1 MAKIK
6 MQRRPSLK
14 RFAQEND
21 LDLTFVRQY
30 QRLRKN
36 WEDSKRN
43 FARKYGGIK
52 SSESY
57 LDIRDLNFKGIPREE
72 QNAYLAY
79 RVENMAAR
87 NREAFEYLRRR
98 QDTYIMN
105 LYNVLSES
113 PQYADNLEVERI
125 WDWMTSGNATTE
137 EKAQFIAATQ
147 GQGVNVFQYN
157 EDDELVFD
165 GTGVIQAV
173 RDTLYKDGEKAPR
186 GRIKTGRASTFTYVG
201 ENGETT
207 VRVKPKRGKK

>member
-14 RFAQEND
+14 SFAQEND

-36 WEDSKRN
+36 WEDAKRR
-43 FARKYGGIK
+43 FANKYGGNR

-57 LDIRDLNFKGIPREE
+57 LDIRDLNFKSIPREE
-72 QNAYLAY
+72 QHAYLAY
-79 RVENMAAR
+79 RIENMAAR

-105 LYNVLSES
+105 IYNVLSES
-113 PQYADNLEVERI
+113 PQYADNVEVEKI
-125 WDWMTSGNATTE
+125 WDWMTNGSPSTE
-137 EKAQFIAATQ
+137 EKASFIAATQ
-147 GQGVNVFQYN
+147 GQGINVFQYN

-165 GTGVIQAV
+165 ATGVIQAV
-173 RDTLYKDGEKAPR
+173 RNQLYKDEKAPT
-186 GRIKTGRASTFTYVG
+186 GRIKTGRASTYTYVG